1 LVQRRLV
8 GGAFFFFILKPIVM
22 QYYILPSPVTNAD
35 DRQYILMVVKP
46 GDEASFLA
54 AHGHQVIARGDS
66 IAEALMNYQS
76 WLNSQ
81 PAA

>member
-1 LVQRRLV
+1 
-8 GGAFFFFILKPIVM
+8 M

-46 GDEASFLA
+46 GDVASFLA
-54 AHGHQVIARGDS
+54 AHAHQVIAQGSS
-66 IAEALMNYQS
+66 IAEALINYQA
-76 WLNSQ
+76 WLNRL